1 MMMESGCPCTI
12 ISTRAGPWSRSHP
25 GLQQQQ
31 KQPAC
36 AWAHRPASHEDHGAD
51 RKKLP
56 RSYITLSIVLRP
68 CRHARLSVPLGCGSL
83 CSLGCF
89 LAWGRTN
96 GDGCRRD
103 RFRGCRDRG
112 HSLTP
117 ASRISTRS
125 EERRNEHFV
134 ATTVLPFA
142 WEIHRSPGPGQTLKT
157 ARLFLFSA
165 GASYTRR
172 AATFLHW
179 PSSKWQVSISW
190 GSDKSAL
197 SYHR

>member
-1 MMMESGCPCTI
+1 MPLHHYQYQSRTL
-12 ISTRAGPWSRSHP
+12 ISIPP

-36 AWAHRPASHEDHGAD
+36 AWAHRPASHEGHGAD

-112 HSLTP
+112 HSLTTR
-117 ASRISTRS
+117 SRS

-165 GASYTRR
+165 GASYPIHGERR
-172 AATFLHW
+172 HSYTDLA
-179 PSSKWQVSISW
+179 PSDRFQFPGVPDTPIII
-190 GSDKSAL
+190 KS
-197 SYHR
+197 

>member
-1 MMMESGCPCTI
+1 MPLHHYQYQSRTL
-12 ISTRAGPWSRSHP
+12 ISIPPGPAATAKAASVRVGPSTS
-25 GLQQQQ
+25 
-31 KQPAC
+31 QPR
-36 AWAHRPASHEDHGAD
+36 RPRCWPE
-51 RKKLP
+51 KLP
-56 RSYITLSIVLRP
+56 RSYITLSFVLRP

-112 HSLTP
+112 HSLTTR
-117 ASRISTRS
+117 SRS

-165 GASYTRR
+165 GASYPIHGERR
-172 AATFLHW
+172 HSYTDLA
-179 PSSKWQVSISW
+179 PSDRFQFPGVPDTPIII
-190 GSDKSAL
+190 KS
-197 SYHR
+197 